1 MIRRCTRLTVSYDWI
16 SWNLSAERPLDE
28 YFDDMGIAYREEIAE
43 LYALGCRE
51 SHSQLE
57 TTVTHSFSS

>member
-1 MIRRCTRLTVSYDWI
+1 MTRRCTRLTVSYDWI
-16 SWNLSAERPLDE
+16 SSNLRPNDLLDE

-51 SHSQLE
+51 SRSLLE
-57 TTVTHSFSS
+57 ATNGYS